1 MSRWKRPPANYD
13 EDEEA
18 NADGYFLFNLLDRDQ
33 NAYLDIKE
41 IIRARRLIL
50 QSLAGDNVL
59 TDAIDGIMNGSDE
72 NNDGKVIE
80 EEWHDFMRSI
90 YEIAGRR
97 RWKEITRSY
106 RKSILAANEKLEEV
120 RKASKEAAAQKTGR
134 RKSKS
139 GQRKPMTEEQAAT
152 KIQARIRGRQ
162 TRKSVRKA
170 PQCRDPEKVQL
181 ANSAGRHFVNVISQA
196 AEYGARADFY
206 VDGIEIQFDKTHGDF
221 GRGLQAVFIDPGTG
235 EVVKRGVY
243 DIVKP
248 NVRSECARLASD
260 IAELPEGYFVLVAN
274 KGYGL
279 RDLNS
284 GAVAALRSVGATF
297 DGLGKREESYALI
310 GCKGCLASAETTEL
324 GTADAQAAVSY
335 AAEDRAI
342 QIVGAMPRDLAP

>member
-1 MSRWKRPPANYD
+1 MTRWKRPPANYD

-41 IIRARRLIL
+41 IIIARKLIL

-59 TDAIDGIMNGSDE
+59 TDAIEGILNGSDE

-90 YEIAGRR
+90 YEVAGRR
-97 RWKEITRSY
+97 RWKEITRTY
-106 RKSILAANEKLEEV
+106 KKSILAANEKVEEV
-120 RKASKEAAAQKTGR
+120 RKASEESAAKKTGR
-134 RKSKS
+134 TKSKIL
-139 GQRKPMTEEQAAT
+139 TEDQAAT
-152 KIQARIRGRQ
+152 KIQARVRGRQ
-162 TRKSVRKA
+162 TRKSIRKA
-170 PQCRDPEKVQL
+170 RKCRDPEKVEL
-181 ANSAGRHFVNVISQA
+181 ANGAGRHFVNVISQD
-196 AEYGARADFY
+196 AEHGARADFY
-206 VDGIEIQFDKTHGDF
+206 VDGIEIEFDRTHGDN
-221 GRGLQAVFIDPGTG
+221 GRGLQMVVIDPGAG
-235 EVVKRGVY
+235 EVVKRCVY
-243 DIVKP
+243 DVVKP
-248 NVRSECARLASD
+248 NVRSECARLAND
-260 IAELPEGYFVLVAN
+260 VAALPEGHFVLVAN

-279 RDLNS
+279 KDLNS
-284 GAVAALRSVGATF
+284 SAIAALRSVGATF

-335 AAEDRAI
+335 AEEDRAI